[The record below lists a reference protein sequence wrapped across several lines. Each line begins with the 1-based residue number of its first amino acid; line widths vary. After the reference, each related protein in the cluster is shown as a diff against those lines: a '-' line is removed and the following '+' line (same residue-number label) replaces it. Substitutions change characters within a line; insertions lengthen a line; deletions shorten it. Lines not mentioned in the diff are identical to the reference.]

1 MLRMWSTVRV
11 VSARIRC
18 PIHRSWTLSTLRTPG
33 TSRSAAAAA
42 LRDVPGVRSVD
53 SVQLRWIGHRMRA
66 ETTLTVDHILSIVEA
81 HAIADEAHHQ
91 LIHRVPRLDDAT
103 IHVNPAAQH

>member
-1 MLRMWSTVRV
+1 MD
-11 VSARIRC
+11 
-18 PIHRSWTLSTLRTPG
+18 
-33 TSRSAAAAA
+33 AADPDLVDAAEAA

-66 ETTLTVDHILSIVEA
+66 ETTLTLDNTLGVVQA

-103 IHVNPAAQH
+103 IQVNPAAPPGVDHHTATGHHGVQPPADTP

>member
-1 MLRMWSTVRV
+1 MDAVDPDLVD
-11 VSARIRC
+11 
-18 PIHRSWTLSTLRTPG
+18 
-33 TSRSAAAAA
+33 AAEAAV
-42 LRDVPGVRSVD
+42 RDVPGVRSVD

-66 ETTLTVDHILSIVEA
+66 ETTLTVDNTLGVVQA

-103 IHVNPAAQH
+103 VHVNPAAQSGIDYHAATGHHRGPTPADTP